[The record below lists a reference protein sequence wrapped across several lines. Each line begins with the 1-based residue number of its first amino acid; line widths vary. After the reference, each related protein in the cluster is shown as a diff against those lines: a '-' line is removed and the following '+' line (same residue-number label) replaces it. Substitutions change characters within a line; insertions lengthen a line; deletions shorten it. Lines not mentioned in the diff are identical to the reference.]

1 MYTIDRFPRTRRQ
14 LQSNIL
20 LHDYPQYFLF
30 NPPSLRFIV
39 NFNVSAVTLDFP
51 VYSDL
56 QFNCGFMDGEDDR
69 TVVNGVDVSLLLQSG
84 KVLVILFT
92 QTHYS

>member
-20 LHDYPQYFLF
+20 LHDYPQYFIF
-30 NPPSLRFIV
+30 NPLSLRFII
-39 NFNVSAVTLDFP
+39 NFNVSAVTRDFP

-92 QTHYS
+92 QTH